1 MIYFL
6 GQKPHNSEKKEKSA
20 KGGRMER
27 ERERELNDY

>member
-6 GQKPHNSEKKEKSA
+6 GQKHHNSEKKEKSA

-27 ERERELNDY
+27 ERELNEY

>member
-1 MIYFL
+1 MYDLFL

-27 ERERELNDY
+27 ERELNDY

>member
-6 GQKPHNSEKKEKSA
+6 GQKPHNSEKKEKSP

-27 ERERELNDY
+27 ERELNDY